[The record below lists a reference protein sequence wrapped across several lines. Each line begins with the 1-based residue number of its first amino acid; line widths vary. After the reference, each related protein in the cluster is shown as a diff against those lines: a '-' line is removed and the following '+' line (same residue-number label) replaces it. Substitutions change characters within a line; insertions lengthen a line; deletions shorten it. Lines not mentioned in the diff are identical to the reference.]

1 MMALRLPF
9 VSRLM
14 VFDVRF
20 ERICSRTRF
29 PVLVS
34 QRTLQ
39 GLYEEREC
47 RRSLLKDEVEW
58 ERQRLYAGSFRL
70 H

>member
-14 VFDVRF
+14 VFEVRL
-20 ERICSRTRF
+20 EQICSRTRI

-34 QRTLQ
+34 ERTLQ
-39 GLYEEREC
+39 HLHAEREAH
-47 RRSLLKDEVEW
+47 RTLLKQQVEW
-58 ERQRLYAGSFRL
+58 ERQRLYAGSFLLR
-70 H
+70 